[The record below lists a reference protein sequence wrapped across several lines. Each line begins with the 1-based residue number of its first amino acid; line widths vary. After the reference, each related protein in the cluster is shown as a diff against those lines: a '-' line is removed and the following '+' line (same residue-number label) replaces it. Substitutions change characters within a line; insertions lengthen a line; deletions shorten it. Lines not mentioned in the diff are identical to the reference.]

1 MLRKMAAD
9 PNNKP
14 TVLCGLQYI
23 IGTHDVLIDE
33 HYTLYTSFCNND
45 CRNCYWL
52 LDIDTDCLHVR
63 IYYYLYQLFFESI
76 GVLLEK

>member
-33 HYTLYTSFCNND
+33 HYT
-45 CRNCYWL
+45 R
-52 LDIDTDCLHVR
+52 
-63 IYYYLYQLFFESI
+63 
-76 GVLLEK
+76 

>member
-33 HYTLYTSFCNND
+33 HYN
-45 CRNCYWL
+45 R
-52 LDIDTDCLHVR
+52 
-63 IYYYLYQLFFESI
+63 YLFSLIF
-76 GVLLEK
+76 K